1 MPYLPSSSSST
12 YLNPVHSPLSCD
24 KVVKIVAPKT
34 DEDDWDAYSSLHS
47 PSTSQSVAVFDEH
60 EEPTSL
66 RSNIIKWREGIPLG
80 YPDNETLEYWELI
93 GPLSSSP
100 YVLLFHSM
108 VSIVLLSSS
117 IFCRLFMTTSP
128 TCTSFL
134 TTPPTSPRHTSAVS
148 FQRPVHNTHS
158 AVGSLVYNVKE
169 PFKEDMEI
177 RRTLIGSVRSDDQC
191 SRSDC
196 GTDCTVVDNSR
207 NGFGILP
214 SLFSYFLRLMPR
226 TSTEI

>member
-1 MPYLPSSSSST
+1 MR
-12 YLNPVHSPLSCD
+12 
-24 KVVKIVAPKT
+24 
-34 DEDDWDAYSSLHS
+34 SLHS

-60 EEPTSL
+60 EESTSL
-66 RSNIIKWREGIPLG
+66 RSNTIKWREGIPLG
-80 YPDNETLEYWELI
+80 YPDDETLEYWELI

-108 VSIVLLSSS
+108 IFIALLSSR

-128 TCTSFL
+128 TRTSFL
-134 TTPPTSPRHTSAVS
+134 TTPPTSPRLTSAVKL
-148 FQRPVHNTHS
+148 QRPVHISHS

-169 PFKEDMEI
+169 QFQEDVEI
-177 RRTLIGSVRSDDQC
+177 RQALIGSGCSDGEC

-196 GTDCTVVDNSR
+196 DTDCTVVDNSR
-207 NGFGILP
+207 NGEYYPHNRGTSILLGLLGFGILP
-214 SLFSYFLRLMPR
+214 NLFSYFLRLISR

>member
-1 MPYLPSSSSST
+1 MPYFPSSSSST
-12 YLNPVHSPLSCD
+12 CLNLVHPPLSFD
-24 KVVKIVAPKT
+24 KVGETVAPKT
-34 DEDDWDAYSSLHS
+34 EDGWDAYSSLHS
-47 PSTSQSVAVFDEH
+47 PSTSAFDEH

-66 RSNIIKWREGIPLG
+66 RSNIITWREGISLG

-100 YVLLFHSM
+100 YVLLFR
-108 VSIVLLSSS
+108 VIVFIKLSSLS

-134 TTPPTSPRHTSAVS
+134 TTPPSSPRHASAFS
-148 FQRPVHNTHS
+148 FQRPAHILHS
-158 AVGSLVYNVKE
+158 AVGSLYDVE
-169 PFKEDMEI
+169 EQSQEDLEI
-177 RRTLIGSVRSDDQC
+177 RRTFIGSGYSDDEC
-191 SRSDC
+191 SPSDC

-207 NGFGILP
+207 NGLGILP
-214 SLFSYFLRLMPR
+214 NLFSYFLRLMSR

>member
-1 MPYLPSSSSST
+1 MR
-12 YLNPVHSPLSCD
+12 
-24 KVVKIVAPKT
+24 
-34 DEDDWDAYSSLHS
+34 SLHS

-60 EEPTSL
+60 EESTSL

-108 VSIVLLSSS
+108 IFIALLSSR

-128 TCTSFL
+128 TRTSFL
-134 TTPPTSPRHTSAVS
+134 TTPPTSPRLTSAVKL
-148 FQRPVHNTHS
+148 QRPVHISHS

-169 PFKEDMEI
+169 QFQEDVEI
-177 RRTLIGSVRSDDQC
+177 RQALIGSGCSDGEC

-196 GTDCTVVDNSR
+196 DTDCTVVDNSR
-207 NGFGILP
+207 NGEYYPHTTAELQFYWG
-214 SLFSYFLRLMPR
+214 Y
-226 TSTEI
+226 